1 MTEFLEQFG
10 VDLAA
15 IVISLSGAIT
25 ALVTMVKSFK
35 SNDNF
40 RRDVE
45 ITQEGIKEGF
55 KVFADKKLEIS
66 IGSKL
71 DIKLE
76 EFKNET
82 VKEIKNTLFE
92 LRENEKKRLRL
103 EYLNAKI
110 LANTRAFDK
119 LSEEEQAELNLL
131 IKELDTNKDNVETIE
146 VQGE

>member
-55 KVFADKKLEIS
+55 KTFADKKLEIS

-71 DIKLE
+71 DIRLE

-119 LSEEEQAELNLL
+119 LSEEEQAELNSL
-131 IKELDTNKDNVETIE
+131 IKELDTNKENVETIE